1 MLRFLGTLVL
11 LAGAFGLGYMYGTRP
26 LGNFEQTVKDV
37 SRNVLDTTMG
47 IERDLRRR
55 QGLVDAKARIV
66 QAKSDLFQKHTN
78 DAAKE
83 LAEAVDSLENAT
95 RGGKQADPNVQVRE
109 LTGKIRQ
116 MRLDLSQG
124 KKIPASTLDEIQKE
138 VDDLL
143 SK

>member
-1 MLRFLGTLVL
+1 MLRFLGLLVL

-26 LGNFEQTVKDV
+26 LGNLEQTVKDV
-37 SRNVLDTTMG
+37 SRNVLDSTMG

-66 QAKSDLFQKHTN
+66 QAKSDLFQKNTN

-83 LAEAVDSLENAT
+83 LAEAVDSLESAT
-95 RGGKQADPNVQVRE
+95 RGGKQVDPLVQVRE

-124 KKIPASTLDEIQKE
+124 KKIPASRLDEIQKE
-138 VDDLL
+138 VDALL